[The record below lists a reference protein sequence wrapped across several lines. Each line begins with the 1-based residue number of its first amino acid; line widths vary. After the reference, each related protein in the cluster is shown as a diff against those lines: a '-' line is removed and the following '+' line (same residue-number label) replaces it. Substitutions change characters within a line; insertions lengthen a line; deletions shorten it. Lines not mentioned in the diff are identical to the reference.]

1 MKYKIVFDYNNKL
14 GENEDLL
21 LTPAIACVLPGMIPS
36 IKTFYFA
43 IGIKW
48 LGYQVF
54 VGIYEKNL
62 RKENNGI

>member
-21 LTPAIACVLPGMIPS
+21 LTPAIVCVLPGMIPS

-43 IGIKW
+43 IGIITS
-48 LGYQVF
+48 Q
-54 VGIYEKNL
+54 
-62 RKENNGI
+62 

>member
-1 MKYKIVFDYNNKL
+1 MKYKIVFKYNNKL
-14 GENEDLL
+14 EENEDLL
-21 LTPAIACVLPGMIPS
+21 LTPAIVCVLPGMIPS

-54 VGIYEKNL
+54 VAIFEKKSKE
-62 RKENNGI
+62 RK